1 MQENTFIPVATNFEQ
16 PPTEFSFWDHS
27 CVVGDR
33 NNERYARELYVL
45 IPFTKQIGESV
56 DCSFLYKT
64 NNENPNGILGVD
76 CGGVILDST
85 INPTWKEYREDVRVE
100 LRGGQVTNVEE
111 FSLKTGIPLNDVRLN
126 LIPRHLKGLILRIKS
141 MNAGAYMTLKDVQTL

>member
-1 MQENTFIPVATNFEQ
+1 MKKFNFNIHQLEM
-16 PPTEFSFWDHS
+16 EHL
-27 CVVGDR
+27 
-33 NNERYARELYVL
+33 EL
-45 IPFTKQIGESV
+45 FTKQIGESV

-100 LRGGQVTNVEE
+100 LRGGKVTNVEE